1 MSDGWSREELLASVE
16 AYLEMQRKH
25 RVGEKFIKKHY
36 YADLASRFG

>member
-25 RVGEKFIKKHY
+25 RAGEKFIKKRY
-36 YADLASRFG
+36 YEDLASRFG